1 MKLESNRKVHQRPE
15 IICRHI
21 ICQHRV
27 EVEVSPAC
35 AEVCFQD
42 ERFAHPFNTMVQ
54 FQAFVYN
61 APSNRVTWQVLDV
74 SGGPGAGTI
83 DAAGLYI
90 APLQAGHQYSLT
102 DVVVATSVDDP
113 FRRAFGRVAVI
124 GLGPEHHP
132 VARLEVLPR
141 RVHLYYPG
149 GAHNSYID
157 TSNTM
162 QLFRALVRHGNPALV
177 QWSVSPPPPPTIPA
191 GPEFLYQVQG
201 SGTPQTVTI
210 DAWIPGSPT
219 ATGRATVSLLN
230 YDWPGIT

>member
-1 MKLESNRKVHQRPE
+1 MKVESKVHQRPE
-15 IICRHI
+15 VICRHI

-90 APLQAGHQYSLT
+90 APLKGGLHYGLT
-102 DVVVATSVDDP
+102 DLVVATSVDDQ
-113 FRRAFGRVAVI
+113 FRRAFGRVAIV
-124 GLGPEHHP
+124 GLGPERAP
-132 VARLEVLPR
+132 VARVEVFPHR
-141 RVHLYYPG
+141 AYLYYPQ
-149 GAHNSYID
+149 GADNSHID

-162 QLFRALVRHGNPALV
+162 QLFRALVRHADPALV
-177 QWSVSPPPPPTIPA
+177 QWSVNPPPPPSIPA
-191 GPEFLYQVQG
+191 GPEFVYQVTG
-201 SGTPQTVTI
+201 SNPGAPQTVTI
-210 DAWIPGSPT
+210 NAWIPGSPT
-219 ATGRATVSLLN
+219 AAGWATVSLLN